1 MEYNCVEQ
9 KVTEGCRSQITTQEL
24 RVKIQNEDIRHIT
37 EMETL
42 QNRFEEDK
50 ITAAAIYGQEG
61 QQQNTM
67 TSIDVVSRKRQRK
80 PEDPGSLGTIH
91 SQQHNAEISK
101 TILEKLQMKLQ
112 TYVTYIY
119 YSSY

>member
-1 MEYNCVEQ
+1 
-9 KVTEGCRSQITTQEL
+9 
-24 RVKIQNEDIRHIT
+24 
-37 EMETL
+37 METL
-42 QNRFEEDK
+42 QSRFEEDK
-50 ITAAAIYGQEG
+50 TTAAAIYGQEG

-101 TILEKLQMKLQ
+101 TTLEKLQMKLQ

-119 YSSY
+119 YSSYQYLVTHYKSNSEYIDGHTSLQLVVDPHSSNCSEAK